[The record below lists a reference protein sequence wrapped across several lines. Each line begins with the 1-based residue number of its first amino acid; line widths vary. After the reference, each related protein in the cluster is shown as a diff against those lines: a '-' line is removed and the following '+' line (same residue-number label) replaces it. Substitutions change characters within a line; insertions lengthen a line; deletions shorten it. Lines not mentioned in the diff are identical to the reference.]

1 MLTPDYIL
9 WPHVPRLAADD
20 PARRIMAAN
29 LAAEHN
35 RQTQPWH
42 AMGRTLHHQQARR
55 VYEALCGHCN
65 EGGECW
71 PPRERLAALT
81 GMAEGDVTRAMRRLR
96 RLGYVETVLAG
107 RRGRATVHF
116 LPDVRAAVVRH
127 KDADDARLRIHSQP
141 FEAWWDRGVQ
151 VHAEPFSTLVD
162 ARTAT
167 PLAGELLPQS
177 HSENPKEAYH
187 GSESIRSGVN
197 FCSGCGTA
205 FPPSVLAE
213 HCVSCGRSRDVSPV
227 LAETVLAG

>member
-1 MLTPDYIL
+1 M
-9 WPHVPRLAADD
+9 VPRLAADD

-42 AMGRTLHHQQARR
+42 AMGRTLHHQQAWR

-81 GMAEGDVTRAMRRLR
+81 DMDEGNVKRAMKRLR
-96 RLGYVETVLAG
+96 RLGYVETVEPG

-127 KDADDARLRIHSQP
+127 KDADDARLRLGSQP
-141 FEAWWDRGVQ
+141 FEAWWDRGIQ
-151 VHAEPFSTLVD
+151 AHAEPLPTPVGNSTD
-162 ARTAT
+162 
-167 PLAGELLPQS
+167 PLTIRELTPQS
-177 HSENPKEAYH
+177 HSRESQRVNPMGELLKDSDAGAREANPYPNSC
-187 GSESIRSGVN
+187 GAN
-197 FCSGCGTA
+197 FCSGCGHA
-205 FPPSVLAE
+205 FPPTGVVEECAFCGLGREVL
-213 HCVSCGRSRDVSPV
+213 V
-227 LAETVLAG
+227 LGL